1 MPDPITFDAAA
12 QSTQQAL
19 DGLALRQGLI
29 SRNLANIDT
38 PGYQA
43 QTVNFEDA
51 LKASQNRQQTMHL
64 VTTHAQHLT
73 TAQEAAL
80 TRLVNRPGGSD
91 RADGNNVDPDIELS
105 DLAETVIRFQALTQL
120 ISKKFALLK
129 SITSG
134 R

>member
-1 MPDPITFDAAA
+1 MPDPILFDAASH
-12 QSTQQAL
+12 STQQAL
-19 DGLALRQGLI
+19 DGLALRQNLI

-51 LKASQNRQQTMHL
+51 LTASHNRQQAVRLT
-64 VTTHAQHLT
+64 TTHAQHLT
-73 TAQEAAL
+73 VAQEAAL

-105 DLAETVIRFQALTQL
+105 DLAETGIRFQALTQL